1 MKESERKRHM
11 KTKPLFTVLA
21 AAALCALALTLAA
34 TPALAADLDVS
45 VGAKF
50 TYKYFPDTQVYFD
63 PARGLYF
70 YMKGENWQT
79 SVSLPGD
86 VRLDPESAVTIE
98 EDTDK
103 PYLKHSKHKK
113 KYPPGLAKKG
123 WKRGRKSWHGKKKR
137 GKW

>member
-1 MKESERKRHM
+1 MN
-11 KTKPLFTVLA
+11 TKPLSVLSV
-21 AAALCALALTLAA
+21 ALACALALTLAA
-34 TPALAADLDVS
+34 VPSGAADLDVS

-63 PARGLYF
+63 SARGLYF
-70 YMKGENWQT
+70 YMKGDNWQT

-86 VRLDPESAVTIE
+86 VQVDRDSYVTIE

-103 PYLKHSKHKK
+103 PYVKHKEHKK

-123 WKRGRKSWHGKKKR
+123 WKRGKKSWHGKKKKR